1 MKVKPLK
8 HSVDILICFWWNGHA
23 LALTKF
29 SVSCFIYDAL
39 QNCLSMM
46 EIILFIEKLYEQT
59 GILYWFLKSNLF
71 LLQKANENFLRLG
84 INANRIW
91 PLLFLDLIAFD
102 PSRWLRWITICIII
116 HLSWTQL
123 LNVVKENVIYCVH
136 SAFWLPFFNTIDYQ
150 TIRNCYKNFILVLYY
165 NNTRYYFIYTKTFY
179 RF

>member
-1 MKVKPLK
+1 MKWAC
-8 HSVDILICFWWNGHA
+8 SCFDKIFSFLLHLWR
-23 LALTKF
+23 LTK
-29 SVSCFIYDAL
+29 
-39 QNCLSMM
+39 
-46 EIILFIEKLYEQT
+46 LFINDGNHSIYWKLYEQT